1 MSRRTQSTFDNF
13 NGDPKRLSRGGGSE
27 SATWPT
33 ESGSSRRQKPLKH
46 GDRQC
51 V

>member
-13 NGDPKRLSRGGGSE
+13 NGAPKRISRGGGSE
-27 SATWPT
+27 SAMWPI

-46 GDRQC
+46 CDRQC